1 MKRNTAAFLCAILL
15 TACGSGM
22 PGIDPQKPAHA
33 QAVDLTASGSPAQV
47 ASSLVDWLAEATPAD
62 NAFARELTREIISVY
77 DSTDNYASRHFAFAL
92 DSIKSTL
99 STDRLARVYI
109 VAMRP
114 AHLGR
119 TLRFDAEEATS
130 DLIEKIREAYADD
143 SVALQSFNQALNP

>member
-22 PGIDPQKPAHA
+22 PDIDSRKPVHR
-33 QAVDLTASGSPAQV
+33 QAVELTASGSPALV
-47 ASSLVDWLAEATPAD
+47 ASRLVDWLAEASPSD
-62 NAFARELTREIISVY
+62 NTFARELTREIISVY
-77 DSTDNYASRHFAFAL
+77 DSTDNYAARHFAFAL

-99 STDRLARVYI
+99 STDRLARVYV

-119 TLRFDAEEATS
+119 TLRFEPSEATPE
-130 DLIEKIREAYADD
+130 LIDKIREVYADD
-143 SVALQSFNQALNP
+143 SIALKSFNKALSY